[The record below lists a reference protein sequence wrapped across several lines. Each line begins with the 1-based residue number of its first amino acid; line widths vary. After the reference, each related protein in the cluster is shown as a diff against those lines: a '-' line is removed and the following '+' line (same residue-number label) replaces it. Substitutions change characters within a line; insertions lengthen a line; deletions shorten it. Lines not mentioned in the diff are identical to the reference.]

1 MRMGSA
7 HRSSRSLSNGPYMTH
22 QRRTNSRSAPTR
34 AEQVGKQQQL
44 VYQHLFN
51 HNPNLLPAFQ
61 HPGPIAAAQH
71 LYAAQNYHLH
81 HNNTHLVQPYPAMFP
96 NTHFFAPNSYH
107 QNPIHHYTGSL
118 PPPLGHYT
126 KPAPMTEFSNTA
138 NIKNTTSLVTSNA
151 EASIPSATRALL
163 NKENNISPRLAT
175 ELGAKN
181 MMQTMDTENIELSA
195 TVCTEEEPKAK
206 RARTSK
212 TNDTKK
218 KTNRKSKTTSDANC
232 MPAVENIMVV
242 DQVSAPPLSAQEN
255 ASVTTRKTRAKKA
268 AENSSVNTVE
278 PKNDSEQSSQPKR
291 KTVKQHKENVEPV
304 YTKTEEDKEEK
315 PIPVTRRRGRRAIK
329 DSAVASDKPLEKT
342 AIELTLKH
350 QELKEEKTTL
360 PQVLEHQSKYPMRRT
375 RSQAAALAKQASEQ
389 KDTKPVTR
397 RVTRRTKKEL
407 ENSNIIQKQKTKRA
421 KSKEEIISQTKVE
434 EQMTEEPKVEE
445 MEIKELATKESKSE
459 NSKIE
464 NSIVEIPN
472 VKETPIETIAVEEE
486 RIKASKIEI
495 SVVENTGVEEKPTV
509 ENSMDE
515 VLMVEEQRNINLERT
530 KTENS
535 DKEFLLPADQHTCS
549 ANSEDASV
557 KHQENEIISLNN
569 EKESE
574 SCGPKSAKRPRI
586 EKDKDMPE
594 QSIDTSKVN
603 NKTFTDDNVPI
614 QEKQSFNKYDVD
626 AAFMGSN
633 SFLSDEE
640 PVSFVDESSPS
651 NSSKFKEETKET
663 DMVTIDS
670 KSVLQN
676 HELCDEDQMSAENE
690 KQVLNQIENWMMDNF
705 DEKAELT
712 SDKPIDESRNEE
724 EYISNGHKGL
734 QTGDENTDVESVATN
749 GRMDRIQLEIE
760 TINLQFPELK
770 NYYTLLDRAGRGT
783 FSKVYK
789 AHDLLYEKYMPW
801 TLQKKLECAFEG
813 DHRCVAIKGAPC
825 ITPMITAFRNEDVTY
840 LVLPYIEFDHF
851 EDIYPT
857 MTLLDLKHYISELFI
872 GLKHVHDK
880 GIIHR
885 DVKPGNFLYNR
896 KTKTGYLGDFG
907 LAQRSSTL
915 EVHKPGHLHAAVDP
929 IYTKHQ
935 DGPAG
940 YFMHDKR
947 KYISVDRSGTR
958 SFRAPEIYLNS
969 LRQTTAMDIWAVG
982 VILLSFLTNVYPYF
996 DPEDSAAGIVELM
1009 STFGLKQVHSFA
1021 KFYGRNIK
1029 TNIPDMPEEP
1039 MNMDELCRYFN
1050 KDTIEKWDTE
1060 EYLQAVD
1067 LTRNCLQLIDS
1078 KRPTAAE
1085 ALEHPFLKEV
1095 MEKKSYK

>member
-7 HRSSRSLSNGPYMTH
+7 YRSSRSLSNGSYMTH

-34 AEQVGKQQQL
+34 ADQVGKQQQL
-44 VYQHLFN
+44 VYQHIFN
-51 HNPNLLPAFQ
+51 HKPNLLPPFQ

-81 HNNTHLVQPYPAMFP
+81 HNNTHLVQPYPAMFADP
-96 NTHFFAPNSYH
+96 HFFAPNAYH
-107 QNPIHHYTGSL
+107 QNPVHHYTGSL
-118 PPPLGHYT
+118 PPPRGHYM
-126 KPAPMTEFSNTA
+126 KPALMTEFSNTA

-163 NKENNISPRLAT
+163 KEENNISPRLAT

-181 MMQTMDTENIELSA
+181 MMQTIDTENIELSA
-195 TVCTEEEPKAK
+195 TVGTEEEPKPK
-206 RARTSK
+206 RARISK

-218 KTNRKSKTTSDANC
+218 KTTRKAKASSGADC
-232 MPAVENIMVV
+232 MPAVESVMVA
-242 DQVSAPPLSAQEN
+242 DQVSASPLSAQEN
-255 ASVTTRKTRAKKA
+255 TSVTTRKTRAKKA
-268 AENSSVNTVE
+268 AENLPANTVR
-278 PKNDSEQSSQPKR
+278 PKNDIEQSSQRKR
-291 KTVKQHKENVEPV
+291 KTVKQQKENVEPV
-304 YTKTEEDKEEK
+304 DAKTEEDKEEK
-315 PIPVTRRRGRRAIK
+315 SIPVTRRRGRRTIK
-329 DSAVASDKPLEKT
+329 DSAVTSDKPPENT
-342 AIELTLKH
+342 AIKLTLKH
-350 QELKEEKTTL
+350 QEPKEEKTAL
-360 PQVLEHQSKYPMRRT
+360 PQVSEHQSKYPMRRT
-375 RSQAAALAKQASEQ
+375 RSQAAALAKQTSEQ
-389 KDTKPVTR
+389 KDTSTEKEDMKPVTR

-407 ENSNIIQKQKTKRA
+407 ESSNLNQKQKTKRA
-421 KSKEEIISQTKVE
+421 KAKEEIISQTKEEEQMTKEQMTE

-445 MEIKELATKESKSE
+445 METKELATKESKSE
-459 NSKIE
+459 DPKTE
-464 NSIVEIPN
+464 NSIVGTYS
-472 VKETPIETIAVEEE
+472 VKETPIETMVVEEE
-486 RIKASKIEI
+486 KTKASKIES
-495 SVVENTGVEEKPTV
+495 SVVENTRVEEKLTV
-509 ENSMDE
+509 EDPMNE
-515 VLMVEEQRNINLERT
+515 VLMVEEQRNINPERNT
-530 KTENS
+530 TENS
-535 DKEFLLPADQHTCS
+535 DKKLLLLADQHNCS
-549 ANSEDASV
+549 ANSEGASV
-557 KHQENEIISLNN
+557 KHQEDEIISLNN

-574 SCGPKSAKRPRI
+574 DCEPKSAKRPRI
-586 EKDKDMPE
+586 EKDKDVPE
-594 QSIDTSKVN
+594 QSIDTSKIN
-603 NKTFTDDNVPI
+603 NKTFTDDNVPT

-626 AAFMGSN
+626 AAFMGSD

-640 PVSFVDESSPS
+640 PVSFVDEPSPS
-651 NSSKFKEETKET
+651 NSSKFKQETKEM

-676 HELCDEDQMSAENE
+676 YELCDEDRMSAENE

-705 DEKAELT
+705 DEKADLI
-712 SDKPIDESRNEE
+712 SDKPIDESRNDE

-760 TINLQFPELK
+760 AINLQFPELK

-789 AHDLLYEKYMPW
+789 AQDLLYEKYMPW

-969 LRQTTAMDIWAVG
+969 LRQTTG
-982 VILLSFLTNVYPYF
+982 
-996 DPEDSAAGIVELM
+996 
-1009 STFGLKQVHSFA
+1009 K
-1021 KFYGRNIK
+1021 
-1029 TNIPDMPEEP
+1029 
-1039 MNMDELCRYFN
+1039 
-1050 KDTIEKWDTE
+1050 
-1060 EYLQAVD
+1060 
-1067 LTRNCLQLIDS
+1067 
-1078 KRPTAAE
+1078 
-1085 ALEHPFLKEV
+1085 
-1095 MEKKSYK
+1095 